1 LNYKF
6 GLIVLKYRR
15 EYRFYRSLMGNSS
28 CSSGITTG
36 SLGLEAMVAN
46 VVQGQAELG
55 IGREERFVSP
65 TKDMERFYK

>member
-1 LNYKF
+1 
-6 GLIVLKYRR
+6 
-15 EYRFYRSLMGNSS
+15 MGNSS